1 MTVAYSITLRNARN
15 DTITTAAGASALLS
29 IYNGTRPAT
38 GGTATTL
45 LAQLTCNATFA
56 GASSGGVLTLNSI
69 AQNNAAATGTATW
82 ARLTTSGATFVA
94 DLDVGVQVTTTITGS
109 SGAATIT
116 VGSNTGLAV
125 GNYVS
130 GTGIATGARIVN
142 INGTTVTLSVNNSG
156 AVSGNG
162 TFSYDI
168 NLISTGITSG
178 QPVSVTSFTFTEGNA

>member
-1 MTVAYSITLRNARN
+1 MTVAYSTTLRNARN
-15 DTITTAAGASALLS
+15 DAITTAAGASALLS

-56 GASSGGVLTLNSI
+56 PASSGGVLTLNSI

-82 ARLTTSGATFVA
+82 ARLTTSGATFVS

-116 VGSNTGLAV
+116 VGANTGLIV

-142 INGTTVTLSVNNSG
+142 INGTTVTLSINNSG

-168 NLISTGITSG
+168 NLISTSITSG